1 MSLVERIGL
10 LLAEGIGVVAN
21 LDDTLD
27 DLDDAVGSRDV
38 HIEHVG
44 ALNLESI

>member
-1 MSLVERIGL
+1 MSLVERLAL

-27 DLDDAVGSRDV
+27 DLDDAVGCRYV
-38 HIEHVG
+38 HVEHVG

>member
-1 MSLVERIGL
+1 MSLVERLGL

-27 DLDDAVGSRDV
+27 DLDDAVGGRDV
-38 HIEHVG
+38 HVKHVG